1 MGGSHQHND
10 LRGKVVIVSGAG
22 RGIGRE
28 ISLFAAREGARV
40 VVNDL
45 GAEPNGSGENSSVA
59 EQVVRDIA
67 GFGGEAV
74 ASHDSIATR
83 EGAEKIVQSA
93 IDNYGRIDAVVNN
106 AGILRDRMFY
116 NMTDEEWTSVIQV
129 HLFGYYYVS
138 RAAAPHFK
146 AQGSGSYV
154 HFTSPAG
161 LIGAVGQA
169 NYAAAKMGVVGL
181 STGIAFDMA
190 RYNVRSNCIA
200 PSAWSRL
207 LAAIPVRSAEE
218 ARRAAMFQEKMGP
231 EKIAPLCA
239 FLASDAASAVTGQI
253 FKVRGNEIFLMS
265 QPRPVRS
272 VHRDGGWT
280 MDSLADTM
288 LPALAPSFYKLT
300 SHLDVFSWD
309 PI

>member
-1 MGGSHQHND
+1 MSEINLVDKVLLVTGG
-10 LRGKVVIVSGAG
+10 G

-28 ISLFAAREGARV
+28 IALFAAKEGARV

-45 GAEPNGSGENSSVA
+45 GSAPGGSGSDASVA
-59 EQVVRDIA
+59 ADVVAEIKQA
-67 GFGGEAV
+67 GGTAV
-74 ASHDSIATR
+74 ASTDSIAS
-83 EGAEKIVQSA
+83 ESSA
-93 IDNYGRIDAVVNN
+93 KQIIATALDSFGRIDAVINN

-116 NMTDEEWTSVIQV
+116 NMTDEEWTSVMQV
-129 HLFGYYYVS
+129 HLFGYFYVS
-138 RAAAPHFK
+138 RAAAPYFK
-146 AQGSGSYV
+146 AQASGSYV

-169 NYAAAKMGVVGL
+169 NYAAAKMGVVGM

-190 RYNVRSNCIA
+190 KYNVRSNCIA

-207 LAAIPVRSAEE
+207 LASVPIRSREE
-218 ARRAAMFQEKMGP
+218 EERAAMFQRKMGP

-239 FLASDAASAVTGQI
+239 FLASDAAKSVSGQV

-265 QPRPVRS
+265 QPRPIRS
-272 VHRDGGWT
+272 VHRDGGWG
-280 MDSLADTM
+280 MQSLADIM
-288 LPALAPSFYKLT
+288 LPALSPSFFPLT